1 MNHQTLSG
9 ARLDLESIVDTNKLG
24 SFHIRIIALCALLA
38 MMDGFDTQA
47 IAFVAPEIADEW
59 HVDAS
64 SFGVIF
70 GLGLF
75 GGLLGAMLLGMA
87 GDRFG
92 RKPMLVFATLAFAI
106 GSLLTPLAGSLVE
119 LAAARFGTG
128 LGLGGAL
135 PGVIALTAEYAPKRL
150 RTSVVGWMFCGF
162 PLGAVLGGIAAAR
175 LIPAFGW
182 SSVFIAGG
190 LLPLLVLPL
199 VMLFVPESIR
209 FLATRGSREPIDKV
223 LQQMGRSGDW
233 NGASGFVSKEEHA
246 PVASLFKHGR
256 GRGTLLLWATL
267 FLSLL
272 MTYFLVNWIPVVA
285 RQGGLPITTAVLAL
299 SMLNLGAIIG
309 CIVIGR
315 LADRSR
321 PAIPIGVAFAFGGVA
336 IACISQAGA
345 SGPLLCLAT
354 FLVGALSIGAQMCT
368 VALCAGYYD
377 TFLRATGVG
386 WAMGI
391 GRIGAIA
398 GPVLGGL
405 LLGAGLPASSLFLW
419 VGLVSVAAAAAI
431 FIFGSRS
438 AESLSGSSPRVTE
451 IAAIP

>member
-1 MNHQTLSG
+1 MNQNASS
-9 ARLDLESIVDTNKLG
+9 AKLDLESIVDTNSVG
-24 SFHIRIIALCALLA
+24 SFHFRIIALCALLA

-47 IAFVAPEIADEW
+47 IAFVAPEIASQW

-64 SFGVIF
+64 SFGPVF
-70 GLGLF
+70 GLGLL
-75 GGLLGAMLLGMA
+75 GGLFGAMLLGTA
-87 GDRFG
+87 SDRFG
-92 RKPMLVFATLAFAI
+92 RKPTLLFATLAFAI
-106 GSLLTPLAGSLVE
+106 GSLLTPLAGSMFE

-162 PLGAVLGGIAAAR
+162 PLGAVIGGIAAAG

-199 VMLFVPESIR
+199 VMLLVPESIR
-209 FLATRGSREPIDKV
+209 FLASRGRRNQIEKV
-223 LQQMGRSGDW
+223 LHQMGRSADW
-233 NGASGFVSKEEHA
+233 NGTVGFGATHEHA
-246 PVASLFKHGR
+246 PVASLFLDGR
-256 GRGTLLLWATL
+256 VRGTLSLWATL

-272 MTYFLVNWIPVVA
+272 LTYFLVNWVPVVA
-285 RQGGLPITTAVLAL
+285 RQGGLPITSAVLAV

-309 CIVIGR
+309 CIAIGR
-315 LADRSR
+315 LADRWR
-321 PAIPIGVAFAFGGVA
+321 PALPIGVAFACGGVA
-336 IACISQAGA
+336 VASISQAGA
-345 SGPLLCLAT
+345 SGMLLCLVS

-391 GRIGAIA
+391 GRIGAIT

-405 LLGAGLPASSLFLW
+405 LLGSGLSAASLFLW
-419 VGLVSVAAAAAI
+419 VGLVSVAASAAV
-431 FIFGSRS
+431 FTFGCHA
-438 AESLSGSSPRVTE
+438 AESSKGATTRTPK